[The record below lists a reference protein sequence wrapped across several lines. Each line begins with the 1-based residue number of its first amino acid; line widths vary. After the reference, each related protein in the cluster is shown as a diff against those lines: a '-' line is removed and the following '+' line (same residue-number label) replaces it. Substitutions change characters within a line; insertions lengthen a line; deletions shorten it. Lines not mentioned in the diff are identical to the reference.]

1 MVNKEEVIKSLVQV
15 EDPEMKI
22 SVIDLGLIYDIE
34 ITGNDVKVTHS
45 LTSIF
50 CPVADT
56 ITRNI
61 KEAVERVEGIG
72 LVRVILTHTP
82 QFSKEMMSEE
92 ARLALGL

>member
-1 MVNKEEVIKSLVQV
+1 MKDKIIEELKKVY
-15 EDPEMKI
+15 DPEMP
-22 SVIDLGLIYDIE
+22 SIDVFNLGLIYDIE

>member
-1 MVNKEEVIKSLVQV
+1 MREEIIKKLRTVY
-15 EDPEMKI
+15 DPEI
-22 SVIDLGLIYDIE
+22 TTINVYDLGLIYDIE

-50 CPVADT
+50 CPVADQ

-82 QFSKEMMSEE
+82 QFTKEMMSEE